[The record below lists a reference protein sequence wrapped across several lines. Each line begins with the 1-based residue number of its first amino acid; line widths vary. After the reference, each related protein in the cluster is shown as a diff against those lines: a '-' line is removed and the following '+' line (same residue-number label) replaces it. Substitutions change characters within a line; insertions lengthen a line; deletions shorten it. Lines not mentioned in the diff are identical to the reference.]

1 MQMDKIFRSILFF
14 TLMGVGSFC
23 SGQTYPSKPVKI
35 IVPSAPGGG
44 SDIIARQLAQSFSK
58 VFGQSFFV
66 ENKPGAGNMIGI
78 EAVMHA
84 PADGYTLLMVPTP
97 LILNPIL
104 IKNVGYDPIKDF
116 SPISLAATAPNIFVV
131 NPNIPAKNLR
141 EWINLAKKD
150 PSKLNYSSAGVGTS
164 PHMSMELFNYLA
176 GIQTTHVPYKGTTP
190 AITDLLSGQVDA
202 MFINPLTA
210 MPYIQSGKLRAL
222 AVSGSKRLELL
233 PNTPTVMESGISNY
247 VSLQWYGLLAP
258 AGTPDNIIQLIQK
271 EMVKA
276 LQNKEI
282 KERLLAE
289 GAEPMGS
296 SSEEF
301 KTLIKNDYQ
310 KWTEVAR
317 RAKIEAQ

>member
-1 MQMDKIFRSILFF
+1 MDRIFSKFLCLILIS
-14 TLMGVGSFC
+14 TSTFC
-23 SGQTYPSKPVKI
+23 IGQTYPSKPVKI

-44 SDIIARQLAQSFSK
+44 SDIIARQLAQSFTK
-58 VFGQSFFV
+58 AFGQSFFV

-78 EAVMHA
+78 EAVVHA
-84 PADGYTLLMVPTP
+84 PPDGYTLLMVPTP
-97 LILNPIL
+97 LILNPL
-104 IKNVGYDPIKDF
+104 LLKNVSYDPIKDF

-131 NPNIPAKNLR
+131 HPKIPAKNIN

-150 PSKLNYSSAGVGTS
+150 PNNLNFASAGVGTS

-176 GIQTTHVPYKGTTP
+176 SIQTMHVPYKGTTP
-190 AITDLLSGQVDA
+190 AVTDLLSGQVDA

-222 AVSGSKRLELL
+222 AVSGSKRLDLL
-233 PNTPTVMESGISNY
+233 PNVPTVMESGVSNY

-258 AGTPDNIIQLIQK
+258 AGTPDNIIQMIQK
-271 EMVKA
+271 EMAKA

-282 KERLLAE
+282 KERLYAE
-289 GAEPMGS
+289 GAEPVGS

-301 KTLIKNDYQ
+301 RILIKNDYQ
-310 KWTEVAR
+310 KWSEVAK
-317 RAKIEAQ
+317 RAKIEPQ

>member
-1 MQMDKIFRSILFF
+1 MLMDRSLKVYLFSV
-14 TLMGVGSFC
+14 LMAVSSF
-23 SGQTYPSKPVKI
+23 SFSQSYPSKSVKI

-44 SDIIARQLAQSFSK
+44 SDIIARQLAQSFTK
-58 VFGQSFFV
+58 AFGQSFFV

-104 IKNVGYDPIKDF
+104 MKNVGYDPIKDF

-141 EWINLAKKD
+141 EWINLAKKE
-150 PSKLNYSSAGVGTS
+150 PNKLNYSSAGVGTS

-222 AVSGSKRLELL
+222 AVSGSKRLDLL

-258 AGTPDNIIQLIQK
+258 VGTPDNIIQMIQK
-271 EMVKA
+271 EMVKS

-310 KWTEVAR
+310 KWSDVAK
-317 RAKIEAQ
+317 RAKIDPQ

>member
-1 MQMDKIFRSILFF
+1 MPMDKIFRSILFF
-14 TLMGVGSFC
+14 TLIGVGSFC

-44 SDIIARQLAQSFSK
+44 SDIIARQLAQSFTK

-150 PSKLNYSSAGVGTS
+150 PNKLNYSSAGVGTS

-222 AVSGSKRLELL
+222 AVSGTKRLDLL
-233 PNTPTVMESGISNY
+233 PSTPSVMESGISNY
-247 VSLQWYGLLAP
+247 VALQWYGLLAP
-258 AGTPDNIIQLIQK
+258 AGTPDNIIQMIQK

-310 KWTEVAR
+310 KWSEVAR

>member
-14 TLMGVGSFC
+14 TLMSVGSFC

-44 SDIIARQLAQSFSK
+44 SDIIARQLAQSFTK
-58 VFGQSFFV
+58 AFGQSFFV

-150 PSKLNYSSAGVGTS
+150 PNKLNYSSAGVGTS

-222 AVSGSKRLELL
+222 AVSGTKRLDLL
-233 PNTPTVMESGISNY
+233 PSTPSVMESGISNY
-247 VSLQWYGLLAP
+247 VALQWYGLLAP
-258 AGTPDNIIQLIQK
+258 AGTPDNIIQMIQK

>member
-1 MQMDKIFRSILFF
+1 MPMDKIFRSILLF

-44 SDIIARQLAQSFSK
+44 SDIIARQLAQSFTK
-58 VFGQSFFV
+58 AFGQSFFV

-150 PSKLNYSSAGVGTS
+150 PNKLNYSSAGVGTS

-190 AITDLLSGQVDA
+190 AITDLISGQVDA

-222 AVSGSKRLELL
+222 AVSGTKRLDLL
-233 PNTPTVMESGISNY
+233 PSTPSVMESGISNY
-247 VSLQWYGLLAP
+247 VALQWYGLLAP
-258 AGTPDNIIQLIQK
+258 AGTPDNIIQMIQK

-310 KWTEVAR
+310 KWSEVAR

>member
-1 MQMDKIFRSILFF
+1 MQLDRMLRVFLFF
-14 TLMGVGSFC
+14 ILMGL
-23 SGQTYPSKPVKI
+23 SGFASSQNYPIKPVKI

-44 SDIIARQLAQSFSK
+44 SDIIARQLAQSFTK

-78 EAVMHA
+78 EAVAHA

-97 LILNPIL
+97 LILNPL
-104 IKNVGYDPIKDF
+104 LTKNVSYDPIKDF
-116 SPISLAATAPNIFVV
+116 APISLAATAPNIFVV
-131 NPNIPAKNLR
+131 NPNVSAKNIK

-150 PSKLNYSSAGVGTS
+150 PNKLNFASAGVGTS
-164 PHMSMELFNYLA
+164 PHMSMELFNNLA
-176 GIQTTHVPYKGTTP
+176 SIQTVHVPYKGTTP
-190 AITDLLSGQVDA
+190 AVTDLLSGQVDA

-210 MPYIQSGKLRAL
+210 LPYIQAGKLRPL
-222 AVSGSKRLELL
+222 AVSGSKRLDLL
-233 PNTPTVMESGISNY
+233 PNVPTVMESGLNNY

-258 AGTPDNIIQLIQK
+258 AGTPDNIIQMIQK

-282 KERLLAE
+282 KERLVTE
-289 GAEPMGS
+289 GAEPLGS

-301 KTLIKNDYQ
+301 RSLIKNDFQ
-310 KWTEVAR
+310 KWSEVAK
-317 RAKIEAQ
+317 RAKIEPQ

>member
-1 MQMDKIFRSILFF
+1 MDKIFRSILFF

-44 SDIIARQLAQSFSK
+44 SDIIARQLAQSFTK
-58 VFGQSFFV
+58 AFGQSFFV

-150 PSKLNYSSAGVGTS
+150 PNKLNYSSAGVGTS

-190 AITDLLSGQVDA
+190 AITDLISGQVDA

-222 AVSGSKRLELL
+222 AVSGSKRLDLL
-233 PNTPTVMESGISNY
+233 PSTPSVMESGISNY
-247 VSLQWYGLLAP
+247 VALQWYGLLAP
-258 AGTPDNIIQLIQK
+258 AGTPDNIIQMIQK

-310 KWTEVAR
+310 KWSEVAR

>member
-1 MQMDKIFRSILFF
+1 MDRSLKVYLFSV
-14 TLMGVGSFC
+14 LMAVSSF
-23 SGQTYPSKPVKI
+23 SFSQSYPSKSVKI

-44 SDIIARQLAQSFSK
+44 SDIIARQLAQSFTK
-58 VFGQSFFV
+58 AFGQSFFV

-104 IKNVGYDPIKDF
+104 MKNVGYDPIKDF

-131 NPNIPAKNLR
+131 NPNIQAKNLR

-150 PSKLNYSSAGVGTS
+150 PNKLNYSSAGVGTS

-222 AVSGSKRLELL
+222 AVSGSKRLDLL

-258 AGTPDNIIQLIQK
+258 VGTPDNIIQMIQK
-271 EMVKA
+271 EMVKS

-301 KTLIKNDYQ
+301 RTLIKNDYQ
-310 KWTEVAR
+310 KWSDVAK
-317 RAKIEAQ
+317 RAKIDPQ

>member
-1 MQMDKIFRSILFF
+1 MDRSLKVYLFSV
-14 TLMGVGSFC
+14 LMAVSSF
-23 SGQTYPSKPVKI
+23 SFSQSYPSKSVKI

-44 SDIIARQLAQSFSK
+44 SDIIARQLAQSFTK
-58 VFGQSFFV
+58 AFGQSFFV

-104 IKNVGYDPIKDF
+104 MKNVGYDPIKDF

-131 NPNIPAKNLR
+131 NPNIQAKNLR
-141 EWINLAKKD
+141 DWINLAKKD
-150 PSKLNYSSAGVGTS
+150 PNKLNYSSAGVGTS

-222 AVSGSKRLELL
+222 AVSGSKRLDLL

-258 AGTPDNIIQLIQK
+258 VGTPDNIIQMIQK
-271 EMVKA
+271 EMVRS

-282 KERLLAE
+282 KERLLTE

-301 KTLIKNDYQ
+301 RTLIKNDYQ
-310 KWTEVAR
+310 KWSDVAK
-317 RAKIEAQ
+317 RAKIDPQ

>member
-1 MQMDKIFRSILFF
+1 MDKIFRRILFF
-14 TLMGVGSFC
+14 ILMGAGSFC

-44 SDIIARQLAQSFSK
+44 SDIIARQLAQSFTK
-58 VFGQSFFV
+58 AFGQSFFV

-104 IKNVGYDPIKDF
+104 MKNVGYDPIKDF

-141 EWINLAKKD
+141 EWINLAKKE
-150 PSKLNYSSAGVGTS
+150 PNKLNYSSAGVGTS

-222 AVSGSKRLELL
+222 AVSGSKRLDLL

-258 AGTPDNIIQLIQK
+258 VGTPDNIIQMIQK
-271 EMVKA
+271 EMVKS

-310 KWTEVAR
+310 KWSDVAK
-317 RAKIEAQ
+317 RAKIDPQ

>member
-1 MQMDKIFRSILFF
+1 MPMDRIFRKFLCLILIS
-14 TLMGVGSFC
+14 TSTFC
-23 SGQTYPSKPVKI
+23 IGQTYPSKPVKI

-44 SDIIARQLAQSFSK
+44 SDIIARQLAQSFTK

-78 EAVMHA
+78 ESVVHA
-84 PADGYTLLMVPTP
+84 PPDGYTLLMVPTP
-97 LILNPIL
+97 LILNPL
-104 IKNVGYDPIKDF
+104 LLKNVSYDPIKDF

-131 NPNIPAKNLR
+131 NPKIPAKNIN

-150 PSKLNYSSAGVGTS
+150 PNKLNFASAGVGTS

-176 GIQTTHVPYKGTTP
+176 STQTIHVPYKGTTP
-190 AITDLLSGQVDA
+190 AVTDLLSGQVDA

-222 AVSGSKRLELL
+222 AVSGSKRLDLL
-233 PNTPTVMESGISNY
+233 PNVPTVMESGVSNY

-258 AGTPDNIIQLIQK
+258 AGTPDNIIQMIQK
-271 EMVKA
+271 EMAKA

-282 KERLLAE
+282 KERLFAE
-289 GAEPMGS
+289 GAEPVGS

-301 KTLIKNDYQ
+301 RILIKNDYQ
-310 KWTEVAR
+310 KWSEVAK
-317 RAKIEAQ
+317 RAKIEPQ

>member
-1 MQMDKIFRSILFF
+1 MDKIFRSILFF
-14 TLMGVGSFC
+14 TLMSVGSFC

-44 SDIIARQLAQSFSK
+44 SDIIARQLAQSFTK
-58 VFGQSFFV
+58 AFGQSFFV

-150 PSKLNYSSAGVGTS
+150 PNKLNYSSAGVGTS

-222 AVSGSKRLELL
+222 AVSGTKRLDLL
-233 PNTPTVMESGISNY
+233 PSTPSVMESGISNY
-247 VSLQWYGLLAP
+247 VALQWYGLLAP
-258 AGTPDNIIQLIQK
+258 AGTPDNIIQMIQK

>member
-1 MQMDKIFRSILFF
+1 MLMDRSLKVYLFSV
-14 TLMGVGSFC
+14 LMAVSSF
-23 SGQTYPSKPVKI
+23 SFSQSYPSKSVKI

-44 SDIIARQLAQSFSK
+44 SDIIARQLAQSFTK
-58 VFGQSFFV
+58 AFGQSFFV

-104 IKNVGYDPIKDF
+104 MKNVGYDPIKDF

-131 NPNIPAKNLR
+131 NPNIQAKNLR

-150 PSKLNYSSAGVGTS
+150 PNKLNYSSAGVGTS

-222 AVSGSKRLELL
+222 AVSGSKRLDLL

-258 AGTPDNIIQLIQK
+258 VGTPDNIIQMIQK
-271 EMVKA
+271 EMVKS

-301 KTLIKNDYQ
+301 RTLIKNDYQ
-310 KWTEVAR
+310 KWSDVAK
-317 RAKIEAQ
+317 RAKIDPQ

>member
-1 MQMDKIFRSILFF
+1 MLMDRSLKVYLFSV
-14 TLMGVGSFC
+14 LMAVSSF
-23 SGQTYPSKPVKI
+23 SFSQSYPSKSVKI

-44 SDIIARQLAQSFSK
+44 SDIIARQLAQSFTK
-58 VFGQSFFV
+58 AFGQSFFV

-84 PADGYTLLMVPTP
+84 PPDGYTLLMVPTP

-104 IKNVGYDPIKDF
+104 MKNIGYDPVKDF

-131 NPNIPAKNLR
+131 NPNIQAKNLR

-150 PSKLNYSSAGVGTS
+150 PNKLNYSSAGVGTS

-258 AGTPDNIIQLIQK
+258 VGTPDNIIQMIQK
-271 EMVKA
+271 EMIKA

-301 KTLIKNDYQ
+301 RTLIKNDYQ
-310 KWTEVAR
+310 KWSDVAK
-317 RAKIEAQ
+317 RAKIDPQ